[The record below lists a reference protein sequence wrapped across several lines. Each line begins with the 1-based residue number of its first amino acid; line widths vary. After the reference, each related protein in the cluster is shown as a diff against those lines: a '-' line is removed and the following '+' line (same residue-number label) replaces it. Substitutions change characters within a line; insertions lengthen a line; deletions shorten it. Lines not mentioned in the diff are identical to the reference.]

1 MSTKYTG
8 LEEWKNFEL
17 DKNEMRFKIIQVG
30 KVQSYTDNTYEFL
43 EQGKKLTLR
52 RHDFFGLEFVLMS
65 NDIYQ
70 VELEIKVLFPD
81 LTDEETTMTVT
92 NNVPQMICQG
102 FLHEY
107 HMMDG
112 EWTLQVRVND
122 RIYAKSGDEISVYDD
137 IYQEFKITC
146 IKPETRLANN
156 EDINDVEVMYNTTL
170 NDNYKAF
177 LKEHNGYNFNWW
189 LHNDLEEHV
198 KMVGAKELRKTAKL
212 PSDKKDVEWIDEVNE
227 LFGANTE
234 KYTNL
239 IPSTGEPYDHFN
251 YVKFGR
257 FFYPIGKD
265 GGGNPMVQIAGG
277 VHKGKLAMIDHET
290 FYGGMETLLL
300 LDAETRKELNVPFDT
315 LESADVDAVINYCDQ
330 TGFIGIFDETFD
342 AYFARRTAIIE
353 EKKRM
358 VKSMMQLMIPTE
370 GGGNSDME
378 ALMNM
383 SFDTVEIK
391 KTGGFKPDGDSYKF
405 KEKGKK
411 LKIKDADF
419 VGIQFKIESE
429 KDDLQLAK
437 YSITTP
443 SGETVTNE
451 MQAKPNKLNSVVVK
465 TEESGEYSFK
475 VKFPDNPMLETLKQ
489 KIKVK

>member
-1 MSTKYTG
+1 MSKKYTG

-17 DKNEMRFKIIQVG
+17 DKNEMRFEIIQLGRVER
-30 KVQSYTDNTYEFL
+30 YYDDTYAFL
-43 EQGKKLTLR
+43 EKGKKLTLR
-52 RHDFFGLEFVLMS
+52 RHGFFGLEFVLMS

-70 VELEIKVLFPD
+70 VELEIKVIFPD
-81 LTDEETTMTVT
+81 LTEEETTMTIT

-146 IKPETRLANN
+146 IKPEVNPAT
-156 EDINDVEVMYNTTL
+156 DDTINDLEVMYNTTL
-170 NDNYKAF
+170 NDDYKAF
-177 LKEHNGYNFNWW
+177 LKEHNGYNFSWW
-189 LHNDLEEHV
+189 LHNDLEEHI
-198 KMVGAKELRKTAKL
+198 KMVGAKEMQKTAKL
-212 PSDKKDVEWIDEVNE
+212 PSDKEDKEWIDDVDE

-234 KYTNL
+234 KYTDL
-239 IPSTGEPYDHFN
+239 IPDTGEPYDHF
-251 YVKFGR
+251 YDVAFGK

-265 GGGNPMVQIAGG
+265 GGGNPMVQLAAGK
-277 VHKGKLAMIDHET
+277 HKGKLGMLDHET
-290 FYGGMETLLL
+290 YHGGLDSLITMEE
-300 LDAETRKELNVPFDT
+300 AEDVPFDDLVT
-315 LESADVDAVINYCDQ
+315 ADADAVIDYCEKA
-330 TGFIGIFDETFD
+330 GFLAIYEESFND
-342 AYFARRTAIIE
+342 YFARRTAIIE
-353 EKKRM
+353 EKKGM
-358 VKSMMQLMIPTE
+358 VKSTLQMMIPTE

-383 SFDTVEIK
+383 DFDEAEIK
-391 KTGGFKPDGDSYKF
+391 KVGGFKQDGDSYKL

-411 LKIKDADF
+411 LKLKDADY
-419 VGIQFKIESE
+419 VGIQFKIKSA
-429 KDDLQLAK
+429 KDDSQLANC
-437 YSITTP
+437 SITTP
-443 SGETVTNE
+443 SGETIEST
-451 MQAKPNKLNSVVVK
+451 MQAKPNEVSTLVHK
-465 TEESGEYSFK
+465 TDETGEYSFK